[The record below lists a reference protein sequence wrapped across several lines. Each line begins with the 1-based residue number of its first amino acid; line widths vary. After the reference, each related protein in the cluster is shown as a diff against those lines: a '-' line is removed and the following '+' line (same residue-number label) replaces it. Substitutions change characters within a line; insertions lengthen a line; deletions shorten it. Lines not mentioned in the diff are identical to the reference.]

1 MDVCHVSNN
10 NNNNNN
16 NIVSKNA
23 MKLLLSVS
31 AFSIMVSYSSLLFP
45 FLINSLLDVYVSA
58 FTKQSFSS
66 TLEKNCVFLLCNGLL
81 VIIVTNSGLIGKSP
95 QPDTSSGG
103 IIVGSSPLALQQVG
117 LENDVEDDDD
127 VKNGSLQIVTLE
139 REEEE
144 EEEEEEEVEEQELL
158 DEEDEMENGII
169 IYEDYYDEE
178 EEGTIGLPSKE
189 EFNKICEDFIRRVK
203 EEIKCGRR

>member
-1 MDVCHVSNN
+1 
-10 NNNNNN
+10 
-16 NIVSKNA
+16 
-23 MKLLLSVS
+23 
-31 AFSIMVSYSSLLFP
+31 MVSYSSLLFP

-103 IIVGSSPLALQQVG
+103 IIVRSSPLALQQVG

-139 REEEE
+139 EEK
-144 EEEEEEEVEEQELL
+144 
-158 DEEDEMENGII
+158 DEEDDDDDDDVKNGSLQIVNEMENGII